1 MKKYT
6 TAGTD
11 IESVKQQNAN
21 SGMSYNE
28 VKALLARTT
37 GGHGTARFSNT
48 DVEQVKR
55 NNSPDSQGE
64 D

>member
-1 MKKYT
+1 MNKYT
-6 TAGTD
+6 TGGTD

-28 VKALLARTT
+28 VKAFLARTT
-37 GGHGTARFSNT
+37 GGHGTAGYSNT

-55 NNSPDSQGE
+55 NNSPDRQGS